1 MERSTGSHTVGFREH
16 FTVYSHKKLA
26 AGFTLVE
33 LLVVI
38 AIVGILI
45 GMLLPA
51 VQSAREAARAS
62 HCANNLKQ
70 LGVAMSTY
78 ESAAERFPPGIGA
91 NVWQSGQKTSNAVN
105 STAAVPMFQFFA
117 WTYCLH
123 MLLPQLEEGAY
134 YDALHGPLFRMQ
146 GFQEI
151 TTATSA
157 TSLYAGVNGVP
168 IASLLCPSDA
178 QQPSCWKPRK
188 TQLFDMQDGAVRLAK
203 SNYLGLFSGT
213 SILGGLFVTRS
224 NCFANE
230 STGYSDSL
238 FCVLSPLPPRKA
250 FLNVEPRRALFGYGT
265 GTPLQAV
272 KDGASNT
279 MAFAEYL
286 KGTSERDGRGAFW
299 FNDAGM
305 QMLHATNGPNS
316 STADILHP
324 NRAMEGVAVD
334 KLNDWGCMGISGTTS
349 VNNRGALNLPCK
361 GGFASAAA
369 LGTDTF
375 ASPRS
380 RHRGGV
386 YALFCDGHVQLVS
399 DSIESNTASPYG
411 TWQRL
416 AWIDDGQQIGDW

>member
-1 MERSTGSHTVGFREH
+1 MERPTGSHTVGFREH
-16 FTVYSHKKLA
+16 FTVYSHKKFA

-91 NVWQSGQKTSNAVN
+91 TVWNSGKDTGSATNQA
-105 STAAVPMFQFFA
+105 AAVPMYGFFA

-123 MLLPQLEEGAY
+123 MLLPQLEESAY
-134 YDALHGPLFRMQ
+134 YDALHGPLFRMK
-146 GFQEI
+146 GFQAMA
-151 TTATSA
+151 TTSA

-168 IASLLCPSDA
+168 ITSLLCPSDA
-178 QQPSCWKPRK
+178 QQPSCWKPMNSSYVS
-188 TQLFDMQDGAVRLAK
+188 TSFGTLHDGAVRLAK
-203 SNYLGLFSGT
+203 SNYLCLFSGT
-213 SILGGLFVTRS
+213 SVADGLFVTGS
-224 NCFANE
+224 NCFA
-230 STGYSDSL
+230 SATTGYAEL
-238 FCVLSPLPPRKA
+238 PVSPLPPRKA
-250 FLNVEPRRALFGYGT
+250 SDRRALFGYGT

-286 KGTSERDGRGAFW
+286 KGISESDGRGAFW
-299 FNDAGM
+299 FNEPGM
-305 QMLHATNGPNS
+305 QILHATNGPN
-316 STADILHP
+316 TTVADVL
-324 NRAMEGVAVD
+324 NGSRGSVAESND
-334 KLNDWGCMGISGTTS
+334 KLVDWGCFKGSI
-349 VNNRGALNLPCK
+349 NNRLDLNLPCTCPPPVQ
-361 GGFASAAA
+361 ADAN
-369 LGTDTF
+369 GTPNGF

-399 DSIESNTASPYG
+399 DSIESNTSSPYG

>member
-1 MERSTGSHTVGFREH
+1 MERPTGSHAVGFREH

-91 NVWQSGQKTSNAVN
+91 NVWYSGKNTSSSVN

-146 GFQEI
+146 GFQAI
-151 TTATSA
+151 ALTSA

-178 QQPSCWKPRK
+178 QQPSCWKPGN
-188 TQLFDMQDGAVRLAK
+188 TNNFNMHNGAVRLAK

-213 SILGGLFVTRS
+213 SILEGLFVTSS
-224 NCFANE
+224 NCFANG
-230 STGYSDSL
+230 STGYFDAL
-238 FCVLSPLPPRKA
+238 TCVLSPLPPRKA

-316 STADILHP
+316 STADILNQTRGNP
-324 NRAMEGVAVD
+324 TQPSD
-334 KLNDWGCMGISGTTS
+334 KLTDWGCMGTNSGVS
-349 VNNRGALNLPCK
+349 PNNRPDLNLPCL
-361 GGFASAAA
+361 GGSV
-369 LGTDTF
+369 LGEQRAGIDTF

-399 DSIESNTASPYG
+399 DSIESNTSSPSWHVAAVG
-411 TWQRL
+411 VDR
-416 AWIDDGQQIGDW
+416 

>member
-1 MERSTGSHTVGFREH
+1 MERPTGSHAVGFREH

-91 NVWQSGQKTSNAVN
+91 TVWQSGKATSSLVN
-105 STAAVPMFQFFA
+105 STAAVPMYGFFA

-146 GFQEI
+146 GFQAI
-151 TTATSA
+151 ALTSA

-178 QQPSCWKPRK
+178 QQPSCWKPMDTSLSGVGR
-188 TQLFDMQDGAVRLAK
+188 TLNLHNGAVRLAK

-213 SILGGLFVTRS
+213 SILEGLFVTGS
-224 NCFANE
+224 NCFANDT
-230 STGYSDSL
+230 TGYFDRPT
-238 FCVLSPLPPRKA
+238 CVLSPLPPRKA
-250 FLNVEPRRALFGYGT
+250 SDRRALFGYGT

-299 FNDAGM
+299 FNEAGM

-316 STADILHP
+316 STADILNP
-324 NRAMEGVAVD
+324 SRGNPTNATA
-334 KLNDWGCMGISGTTS
+334 KLNDWGC
-349 VNNRGALNLPCK
+349 VRGV
-361 GGFASAAA
+361 
-369 LGTDTF
+369 
-375 ASPRS
+375 
-380 RHRGGV
+380 H
-386 YALFCDGHVQLVS
+386 ALFCDGHV
-399 DSIESNTASPYG
+399 
-411 TWQRL
+411 
-416 AWIDDGQQIGDW
+416 

>member
-1 MERSTGSHTVGFREH
+1 M
-16 FTVYSHKKLA
+16 YSHKKLA

-91 NVWQSGQKTSNAVN
+91 NVWNSGKDAGSATNQA
-105 STAAVPMFQFFA
+105 AAVPKYGFFA

-123 MLLPQLEEGAY
+123 MLLTQLEEGPY
-134 YDALHGPLFRMQ
+134 YDALHGPLFRMK
-146 GFQEI
+146 GFQ
-151 TTATSA
+151 AMALTSA

-178 QQPSCWKPRK
+178 QQPSCWKPMNSK
-188 TQLFDMQDGAVRLAK
+188 DVSTGNVGDLHDGAVRLAK
-203 SNYLGLFSGT
+203 SNYLCLFSGT
-213 SILGGLFVTRS
+213 SVADGLFVASS
-224 NCFANE
+224 NCFVNN
-230 STGYSDSL
+230 STGYEEVS
-238 FCVLSPLPPRKA
+238 VSPLPPRKA
-250 FLNVEPRRALFGYGT
+250 SDRRALFGYGT

-316 STADILHP
+316 STADILHWA
-324 NRAMEGVAVD
+324 RADEGVSTD
-334 KLNDWGCMGISGTTS
+334 KPNDWGCMGRSGTSS
-349 VNNRGALNLPCK
+349 VNNRGTLNLPCK
-361 GGFASAAA
+361 GGFASGAA

>member
-1 MERSTGSHTVGFREH
+1 MERPTGSHAVGFREH

-91 NVWQSGQKTSNAVN
+91 NVWYSGKNTSSLVN

-117 WTYCLH
+117 WTYSLH

-146 GFQEI
+146 GFQAI
-151 TTATSA
+151 ALTSA

-178 QQPSCWKPRK
+178 QQPSCWKPGN
-188 TQLFDMQDGAVRLAK
+188 TNNFNMHNGAVRLAK

-213 SILGGLFVTRS
+213 SILEGLFVTSS
-224 NCFANE
+224 NCFANG
-230 STGYSDSL
+230 STGYFDAPT
-238 FCVLSPLPPRKA
+238 CVLSPLPPRKA

-286 KGTSERDGRGAFW
+286 KGISESDGRGAFW
-299 FNDAGM
+299 FNEPGM
-305 QMLHATNGPNS
+305 QMLHATNGPN
-316 STADILHP
+316 TTVADVL
-324 NRAMEGVAVD
+324 NGGRGSVAETND
-334 KLNDWGCMGISGTTS
+334 KLVDWGCFKGSI
-349 VNNRGALNLPCK
+349 NNRKDLNLPCTHAPIVD
-361 GGFASAAA
+361 GAAN
-369 LGTDTF
+369 GTPYGF

-399 DSIESNTASPYG
+399 DSIESNTSSPSWHVAAVG
-411 TWQRL
+411 VDR
-416 AWIDDGQQIGDW
+416 

>member
-1 MERSTGSHTVGFREH
+1 MERPTGSHTVGFREH

-26 AGFTLVE
+26 TGFTLVE

-38 AIVGILI
+38 AIIGILI

-51 VQSAREAARAS
+51 VQSVREAARAS

-78 ESAAERFPPGIGA
+78 ESATERFPPGIGA
-91 NVWQSGQKTSNAVN
+91 NVWYSGKNTSSSVN
-105 STAAVPMFQFFA
+105 STAAVPMYGFFA
-117 WTYCLH
+117 WTYSLH
-123 MLLPQLEEGAY
+123 MLLPQLEESAY

-146 GFQEI
+146 GFHAI
-151 TTATSA
+151 TLTSA

-178 QQPSCWKPRK
+178 QPSCWKPGK
-188 TQLFDMQDGAVRLAK
+188 TTRFNMQDGAVRLAK
-203 SNYLGLFSGT
+203 SNYLCLFSGT
-213 SILGGLFVTRS
+213 SVAEGLFVTGS
-224 NCFANE
+224 GFT
-230 STGYSDSL
+230 STIE
-238 FCVLSPLPPRKA
+238 VPLSPLPPRNA
-250 FLNVEPRRALFGYGT
+250 SDRRALFGYGT
-265 GTPLQAV
+265 GTTLQAV

-299 FNDAGM
+299 FNEPGM

-316 STADILHP
+316 SNSDTLNVLRGNWTNAND
-324 NRAMEGVAVD
+324 A
-334 KLNDWGCMGISGTTS
+334 LNDWGCMQQKPTYWT
-349 VNNRGALNLPCK
+349 NNRPELNLPCI
-361 GGFASAAA
+361 GGISADE
-369 LGTDTF
+369 GTSNGF

-416 AWIDDGQQIGDW
+416 AWIDDNQQIGDW

>member
-1 MERSTGSHTVGFREH
+1 MERPAGSHTVGFMEH

-78 ESAAERFPPGIGA
+78 ESAAERFPAGIGA
-91 NVWQSGQKTSNAVN
+91 TVWYSGKDTSSATNQA
-105 STAAVPMFQFFA
+105 AAVPMYGFFA

-123 MLLPQLEEGAY
+123 MLLPQLEESPY
-134 YDALHGPLFRMQ
+134 YDALHGPLFRMK
-146 GFQEI
+146 GFHAM
-151 TTATSA
+151 TLTSA

-178 QQPSCWKPRK
+178 QPSCWKPMN
-188 TQLFDMQDGAVRLAK
+188 TSILPMHNGAVRLAK
-203 SNYLGLFSGT
+203 SNYLALFSGT
-213 SILGGLFVTRS
+213 SVADGLFVTGS
-224 NCFANE
+224 NCFVNG
-230 STGYSDSL
+230 STGYAE
-238 FCVLSPLPPRKA
+238 VPVSPLPPRKA
-250 FLNVEPRRALFGYGT
+250 SDRRALFGYGT

-324 NRAMEGVAVD
+324 ARGNPGSATD
-334 KLNDWGCMGISGTTS
+334 KLNDWGCVG
-349 VNNRGALNLPCK
+349 NNSTVSSNNMLALNLPCK
-361 GGFASAAA
+361 GGSATGGAT
-369 LGTDTF
+369 GIDTF

-399 DSIESNTASPYG
+399 DSIESNKTSPYG

>member
-1 MERSTGSHTVGFREH
+1 M
-16 FTVYSHKKLA
+16 YSHKKFA

-91 NVWQSGQKTSNAVN
+91 NVWYSGQKTSNAVN

-117 WTYCLH
+117 WTYSLH

-146 GFQEI
+146 GFQAI
-151 TTATSA
+151 ALTSA

-178 QQPSCWKPRK
+178 QQPSCWKPGN
-188 TQLFDMQDGAVRLAK
+188 TNNFNMHNGAVRLAK
-203 SNYLGLFSGT
+203 SNYLGVFSGT
-213 SILGGLFVTRS
+213 SVADGLFVTGS
-224 NCFANE
+224 NCFVNGT
-230 STGYSDSL
+230 TGYAE
-238 FCVLSPLPPRKA
+238 VPVSPLPPRKA
-250 FLNVEPRRALFGYGT
+250 SDRRALFGYGT
-265 GTPLQAV
+265 GTTLQAV

-316 STADILHP
+316 SKDDILHP
-324 NRAMEGVAVD
+324 ARGNPGNATDR
-334 KLNDWGCMGISGTTS
+334 LNDWGCVG
-349 VNNRGALNLPCK
+349 NNSTVSSNNMPSLNLPCK
-361 GGFASAAA
+361 GGGATGGAA
-369 LGTDTF
+369 GSDTF

-399 DSIESNTASPYG
+399 DSIESNTSSPSWHVAAVG
-411 TWQRL
+411 V
-416 AWIDDGQQIGDW
+416 D